1 MILSYPKAINMTIH
15 SFSLPCSQDYYNFCI
30 LSQCWLKTKSNIIF
44 LNEKVTN
51 KCMSHVSLGYITFCY
66 INKEIACTSCC
77 WFFPPINE
85 MFPSSLLFVQIFIF
99 ISCTAI
105 DNEVILFYDF
115 TMTGNETIFFLI

>member
-30 LSQCWLKTKSNIIF
+30 LSQCWLKTKSNVIF

-51 KCMSHVSLGYITFCY
+51 KCISQVSLGYILLYKPRNNMYFMF
-66 INKEIACTSCC
+66 
-77 WFFPPINE
+77 WVFLFPPQIKC
-85 MFPSSLLFVQIFIF
+85 FLVHCCLF
-99 ISCTAI
+99 T

-115 TMTGNETIFFLI
+115 NL